1 MSQTPLMWHSPRT
14 ILLLTSGVIPV
25 LVFFSRR
32 RKAPN
37 LDDFPTI
44 GCSFGPSR
52 CFSNFYVGAF
62 RFLVDAPGVLKEGYE
77 KYGSRPF
84 KVATMLRWTVVFS
97 DPQHMLEVANAAE
110 EDLSFREAMKDVRP
124 LSSLQLR
131 TIDTALEIMGVDDTL
146 EINIGSP
153 DHDLLAE
160 LLKSHIARN
169 ATKIGDEV
177 QDELFTSLEN
187 VLGNESDEW
196 TSIPVLGTVNRI
208 MVQTW
213 QRFFVGYPLCRNS
226 EWCSLVAK
234 IYKDVAISG
243 VIRRLV
249 PSWTFPFFVKMASS
263 LEANVDRATMLLG
276 PTVEACMSEVDE
288 YSVPNQQKMD
298 FLARLVRRS
307 AGEDSLL
314 RNLTTRLLG
323 FTIAVSSTPSNTF
336 THALYHLATKPEV
349 AQALRDEVDP
359 IVQREGW
366 NIQSVAKM
374 SKIDSFLRESA
385 RINGVSS
392 LGFFRQAMRDLSLSD
407 GTFLPKDCIV
417 AVSLPPF
424 HRDSTAYEAPDEFRP
439 FRFSDNPEHIM
450 TTITPQWL
458 FFGYGKHLCP
468 GRFLLTYQLKVMFA
482 YMISTYDIRFGD
494 EWTSRPPNF
503 IFGEGIVPNLS
514 AHVSYRRRQPINDTH

>member
-1 MSQTPLMWHSPRT
+1 MMLQSPFMWNGHAPRI

-25 LVFFSRR
+25 LVFFSKRR
-32 RKAPN
+32 RTQN
-37 LDDFPTI
+37 LDDFPTV

-52 CFSNFYVGAF
+52 CFSNFYVGAS

-77 KYGSRPF
+77 KYGNRPF
-84 KVATMLRWTVVFS
+84 KVATMLRWTVVLT
-97 DPQHMLEVANAAE
+97 DPQHMMEIANAAE
-110 EDLSFREAMKDVRP
+110 EDLSFREAMKD
-124 LSSLQLR
+124 
-131 TIDTALEIMGVDDTL
+131 IMGVDDAL
-146 EINIGSP
+146 KINVGSP

-169 ATKIGDEV
+169 ATKICAEV
-177 QDELFTSLEN
+177 QDELLVSLET
-187 VLGNESDEW
+187 VLGNESDDW
-196 TSIPVLGTVNRI
+196 TSIPALSTVSRI

-213 QRFFVGYPLCRNS
+213 QRFFVGYPLCRSS
-226 EWCSLVAK
+226 EWSSLVAK
-234 IYKDVAISG
+234 IHKDVAISS

-249 PSWTFPFFVKMASS
+249 PSWTFPFFARLTSN
-263 LEANVDRATMLLG
+263 LEANVDRATILLG
-276 PTVEACMSEVDE
+276 TAVEACTSEVDE
-288 YSVPNQQKMD
+288 YATPNEQKFD

-307 AGEDSLL
+307 TGEDSLL

-323 FTIAVSSTPSNTF
+323 FTIAVSSTPSNTL
-336 THALYHLATKPEV
+336 THALYHLATNPEF
-349 AQALRDEVDP
+349 AQVLRDEVDP
-359 IVQREGW
+359 IVQHDGW

-374 SKIDSFLRESA
+374 NKIDSFLRESA

-392 LGFFRQAMRDLSLSD
+392 LGFFRQATRDLSLSD
-407 GTFLPKDCIV
+407 GTFLPKGCTI

-439 FRFSDNPEHIM
+439 FRFSDNPEHSI

-458 FFGYGKHLCP
+458 FFGYGKHACP

-482 YMISTYDIRFGD
+482 YMISAYDIRIGD

-514 AHVSYRRRQPINDTH
+514 AHVSYRRRQPISDAH